1 MGPMVN
7 GKVDLQA
14 MGIPCPPDPVVQFL
28 TPFPAVSFPSV
39 TPRPPAITPAGMQVT
54 PIDTYGTDSTLMGPS
69 PLGVSWPVL
78 VGIFGAALAGGGV
91 IGWMTRKKRR

>member
-1 MGPMVN
+1 
-7 GKVDLQA
+7 
-14 MGIPCPPDPVVQFL
+14 
-28 TPFPAVSFPSV
+28 
-39 TPRPPAITPAGMQVT
+39 MQVT